1 MLNIKRINER
11 LKEKEMTEYRLAKN
25 INVSTGHMTN
35 LMAGNIKDPR
45 FELVCKIA
53 DALEISVDELRKKED
68 FEQTTTKKAC

>member
-11 LKEKEMTEYRLAKN
+11 LKEKEMTEYSLAKN
-25 INVSTGHMTN
+25 INVSPGHMTK

-53 DALEISVDELRKKED
+53 DALEITVNELRKKDEY
-68 FEQTTTKKAC
+68 E

>member
-25 INVSTGHMTN
+25 INVSTGHMTK
-35 LMAGNIKDPR
+35 LMAGNINDPR

-53 DALEISVDELRKKED
+53 DALDITVDELRKKE
-68 FEQTTTKKAC
+68 